1 MAHRGAS
8 RAAREN
14 TIEAFLTAVQMGA
27 DWIELDV
34 RLMADGGLAVHHDA
48 LLPDGRVVAD
58 CTAADL
64 PDHVPLLAAAL
75 VACRGARVNVEIK
88 NSPGE
93 PGYDASYVVVEPTA
107 AALEGGELISCF
119 DWDTLMRW
127 RQVAPS
133 VPSAY
138 LTVGPVD
145 CAMLDRCVDAGHHA
159 LHPWDA
165 VVDRAVIKSAHD
177 RGLRVNVWTVDSP
190 ARMAELIEWGID
202 GICTNVPDVLRALLA
217 V

>member
-1 MAHRGAS
+1 
-8 RAAREN
+8 
-14 TIEAFLTAVQMGA
+14 LTAVQMGT

-34 RLMADGGLAVHHDA
+34 RLMSDGALAVHHDA
-48 LLPDGRVVAD
+48 HLPDGRVVAE

-64 PDHVPLLAAAL
+64 PDHVPLLADAL
-75 VACRGARVNVEIK
+75 VACRGAGVNVEIK

-93 PGYDASYVVVEPTA
+93 PGYDPKGAVVD
-107 AALEGGELISCF
+107 ALVAVVEGGELISCF

-127 RQVAPS
+127 RQVAPM
-133 VPSAY
+133 VPSGF

-145 CAMLDRCVDAGHHA
+145 HAMLDRCVVAGHHA

-165 VVDRAVIKSAHD
+165 IVDRAVIDSAHD
-177 RGLRVNVWTVDSP
+177 RGLLVNVWTVDSP

-202 GICTNVPDVLRALLA
+202 GICTNTPDVLRALLA
-217 V
+217 R